1 MGLECMKVSGEFNFL
16 AAGRYFIALDMPQRE
31 SVIKFLRPDG
41 PLTVRQKGWQEW
53 LLEHFRRAKRIK
65 KAAMAGRVFRM
76 LYQSETIDIFPCFP
90 ETEIVDEVDVSFVW
104 EGQTNRYQG
113 PAYIQRR
120 VEVFGNDTPL
130 DSFNWDAIIEVQHY
144 LWRSGVGLGSGAETW
159 GPKNWCR
166 TKQDKVR
173 LADLSSL
180 TQDKKRVGKRLN
192 SAIRQ
197 KRRQQLERFQPV
209 RCREHIDPYLAYI
222 GEYLNRES
230 LNQLWR
236 AGF

>member
-1 MGLECMKVSGEFNFL
+1 MKVSGEFVFL
-16 AAGRYFIALDMPQRE
+16 GAGRYFIALDMPQRE

-41 PLTVRQKGWQEW
+41 PLTVRQKGLRGW
-53 LLEHFRRAKRIK
+53 LLDHFLRAKLIK

-76 LYQSETIDIFPCFP
+76 LYQSETIDISLCFP
-90 ETEIVDEVDVSFVW
+90 ETKIVDEVDVRFSW
-104 EGQTNRYQG
+104 EGQTKRYQG
-113 PAYIQRR
+113 SAYIQRR
-120 VEVFGNDTPL
+120 VEVFGYDAPL
-130 DSFNWDAIIEVQHY
+130 DSFNWDVIIEIQHY
-144 LWRSGVGLGSGAETW
+144 LWGAGVGLGSGAETW

-197 KRRQQLERFQPV
+197 KRRKRLERFQPV

-222 GEYLNRES
+222 GEYLNQES
-230 LNQLWR
+230 LNKLWR